1 MNYSEWIFDILLL
14 LEKKL
19 NMKHPNGHDYRIN
32 NICPISLSATANR
45 HLVCDDNILLL
56 LSVSKQRKWSYQEK
70 KEVNISFGLGAT
82 INTKFYVFLENL

>member
-1 MNYSEWIFDILLL
+1 MDESFKRIFGILVLH
-14 LEKKL
+14 EKTL
-19 NMKHPNGHDYRIN
+19 NLKHPNGHDYRIN

-70 KEVNISFGLGAT
+70 KEVNIFWFRSD
-82 INTKFYVFLENL
+82 Y